1 MRKVYIAGSI
11 NASNVCD
18 ILSNLREGI
27 SIGSKLLSMG
37 YAPFT
42 PHLDFLFALVN
53 EEKDQPSLEQYRE
66 YSKEWLASSDI
77 MLVISGRTSSAGVID
92 EINFAMEKEIPI
104 YFGMDE
110 FMNQHRTYCEAVG
123 RVD

>member
-1 MRKVYIAGSI
+1 MKKVYIAGSI

-18 ILSNLREGI
+18 VLSNLREGI
-27 SIGSKLLSMG
+27 SIGSKLLSLG

-53 EEKDQPSLEQYRE
+53 EEKNQSSLEQYRE

-77 MLVISGRTSSAGVID
+77 MLVISGRNSSAGVMD
-92 EINFAMEKEIPI
+92 EINFAIEKGIHV
-104 YFGMDE
+104 YFGIDE
-110 FMNQHRTYCEAVG
+110 FMNQHKMSCEAVG